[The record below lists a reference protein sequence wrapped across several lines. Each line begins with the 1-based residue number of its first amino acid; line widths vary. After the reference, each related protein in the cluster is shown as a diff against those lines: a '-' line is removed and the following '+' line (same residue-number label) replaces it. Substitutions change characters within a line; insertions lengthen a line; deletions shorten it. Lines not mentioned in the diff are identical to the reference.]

1 MLIASDVYKNFGSL
15 SVLEGASLTVPKGA
29 FVSLTGVSGSGK
41 STFLQIIG
49 TLESL
54 DRGIIKID
62 DIDISTLKGKDQ
74 SKFRNQKIG
83 FVFQFHHLLPEFD
96 ALENV
101 CIPAWIAGEAKEKA
115 IKRAK
120 LLLEQMSMQHRL
132 MHKPNQLSG
141 GEQQRIAI
149 ARALINNPSL
159 LLADE
164 PTGNLDAQN
173 TLDVFS
179 ILKTI
184 AKENNQT
191 ILMVTHNESLAIQC
205 DSHYKMEAGQ
215 IMNQV

>member
-15 SVLEGASLTVPKGA
+15 PVLQGASLNVPKGA

-49 TLESL
+49 TL
-54 DRGIIKID
+54 DAADKGIVKID
-62 DIDISTLKGKDQ
+62 GVDISTLKGNQQ
-74 SKFRNQKIG
+74 STFRNQKIG

-101 CIPAWIAGEAKEKA
+101 CIPAWIAGEVKEKA

-120 LLLEQMSMQHRL
+120 LLLEQMNMQHRL
-132 MHKPNQLSG
+132 THKPNQLSG

-173 TLDVFS
+173 TLEVFS

-184 AKENNQT
+184 AKDNNQT
-191 ILMVTHNESLAIQC
+191 ILMVTHNDSLAIQC
-205 DSHYKMEAGQ
+205 DAHYKMEAGH
-215 IMNQV
+215 ILS